1 MKSLRGF
8 LPARFQKRRMVCY
21 SSEPVEREAFGTADV
36 LSSTDELMTYSVSL
50 KNEASEEGTTLK
62 LSGKDRGRGLL
73 SDVAFALASLEL
85 DVLMASIYTSQEDSE
100 LEDTFI
106 LQKNG
111 TKVAESD
118 FDLVEETVLAA
129 CLKSLTISNLPNL
142 LAVDEAAPKIEGR
155 TLQDVREEI
164 ESSLDL
170 ELVQEEE
177 EEEGDS
183 PMKWTFATV
192 GSIALVNLAAA
203 LFGSNQVLIKITET
217 EISPS
222 TLNFLRFGIAAL
234 AFLPIGLK
242 SGAWT
247 KKQLRDTAMELS
259 TYLFVGYTAQ
269 VIGLGMTS
277 ASRGAVM
284 AEFAVLIVP
293 LWAKLSGQKIP
304 NLVWYCAAIALVG
317 VAMVTSTGAD
327 GGFNQ
332 GDALCML
339 SACCFGTH
347 VFRTEQ
353 RTATMD
359 NKDLPG
365 LISLELAML
374 TVLSGVYEVADF
386 GLHNPG
392 GLMAF
397 DPQQTL
403 KHLGELPWPNLA
415 LMGMGTTAFTLWIE
429 ITALQN
435 ISSTLASL
443 IYTTEPLWGAFFAAI
458 CLKEKFGGLGY
469 LGAFLIVSSTM
480 YATVKGGIT
489 KETKKEKV
497 A

>member
-1 MKSLRGF
+1 
-8 LPARFQKRRMVCY
+8 MVCY
-21 SSEPVEREAFGTADV
+21 SSEPLEREVFGTADV
-36 LSSTDELMTYSVSL
+36 FSSTDELMTYSVSL
-50 KNEASEEGTTLK
+50 NNEASEAGTTLK

-85 DVLMASIYTSQEDSE
+85 DVLRASIYTNAEDSE
-100 LEDTFI
+100 LDDTFI
-106 LQKNG
+106 LQKDG
-111 TKVAESD
+111 AKVAESD

-129 CLKSLTISNLPNL
+129 CLKSLAISTLPSL

-170 ELVQEEE
+170 ELVPEAEEENEEE
-177 EEEGDS
+177 EKDS

-203 LFGSNQVLIKITET
+203 LFGSNQVLIKVTEA

-242 SGAWT
+242 GGAWA
-247 KKQLRDTAMELS
+247 KKHLRDTAMELS

-269 VIGLGMTS
+269 VLGLGMTS

-327 GGFNQ
+327 GGFNY

-386 GLHNPG
+386 GLHHPG

-403 KHLGELPWPNLA
+403 THLGELPWPNLA

-489 KETKKEKV
+489 KETKEK
-497 A
+497 AA